1 MLNRSKAEKKDT
13 VSSLLLVCPCQ
24 SWIIPTGKKEQ
35 GKEILDNL
43 AGGKIKEQELIQVIG
58 VCQV

>member
-1 MLNRSKAEKKDT
+1 M
-13 VSSLLLVCPCQ
+13 
-24 SWIIPTGKKEQ
+24 PTGKKEQ
-35 GKEILDNL
+35 VKEILDNL